1 MLKENLDSK
10 IESFDGNGE
19 NSNNAQT
26 VHSCR
31 GEQDTNPAISAEEM
45 SDIFKR
51 LNQREEKAALVSL
64 IDPYAVQFIFKKS
77 RNISV
82 LTDFYKPNNLDLNIL
97 NIYASVQKLR

>member
-26 VHSCR
+26 VHR
-31 GEQDTNPAISAEEM
+31 WEQDTNPAISAEEM

-51 LNQREEKAALVSL
+51 LNQYEEKAALVSL

>member
-26 VHSCR
+26 VHR
-31 GEQDTNPAISAEEM
+31 WEQDTNPAISAEEM

-51 LNQREEKAALVSL
+51 LNQYEEKADHVYYRWTRSTYRATVDRYIGRQS
-64 IDPYAVQFIFKKS
+64 
-77 RNISV
+77 
-82 LTDFYKPNNLDLNIL
+82 TDYRSIVD
-97 NIYASVQKLR
+97 R